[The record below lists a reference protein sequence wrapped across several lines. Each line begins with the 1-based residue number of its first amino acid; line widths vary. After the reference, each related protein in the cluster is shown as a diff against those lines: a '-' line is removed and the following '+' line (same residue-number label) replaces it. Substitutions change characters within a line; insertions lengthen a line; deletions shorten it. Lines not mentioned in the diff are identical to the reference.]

1 MASHET
7 FTEIKRAIE
16 AAPRNAYVAEVHL
29 QVLKHAHMLENVSG
43 KEFCSALDLKPAW
56 GTEFLKMKK
65 IAPRLRAAGLNP
77 SKL

>member
-1 MASHET
+1 MATPDT
-7 FTEIKRAIE
+7 FTEMKRAIE

-29 QVLKHAHMLENVSG
+29 QALKHAHMLENVSG
-43 KEFCSALDLKPAW
+43 KEFCSALGLKPAW

-77 SKL
+77 AKL